1 MASQGALAN
10 QGSQKKPF
18 NWKLVSGLFIATA
31 GFLGMM
37 AIFFWVVS
45 LQNRT
50 VPTEFPATS
59 LFAGIIYLILALL
72 ALSRLLGY
80 KKAPSPV
87 GVMVAAFTLLL
98 LVDQVWEIEADSLEN
113 PLTWH
118 TTLGIDQSTFP
129 PVLTATALLALAL
142 SYSFTH
148 PEGSDKNVGSLFM
161 SYVALLVPFAAT
173 YGYLLSTPIVFVFG
187 NQSGVSIWS
196 AIALTSL
203 AIAQIMIASNHSLTR
218 FKKIAL
224 ANPFQIR

>member
-1 MASQGALAN
+1 MASQGALAD

-18 NWKLVSGLFIATA
+18 KWELVSGILIVTA

-37 AIFFWVVS
+37 AIVIWAVNM
-45 LQNRT
+45 QDWT
-50 VPTEFPATS
+50 VQQGLPTTS
-59 LFAGIIYLILALL
+59 LFAGILYLLLSLL
-72 ALSRLLGY
+72 AFARLMGY
-80 KKAPSPV
+80 KKAPSPI
-87 GVMVAAFTLLL
+87 GVLIAMFTLLL
-98 LVDQVWEIEADSLEN
+98 LVDQIWELEADSLEN
-113 PLTWH
+113 PLSWH
-118 TTLGIDQSTFP
+118 TALGIDQSTFP
-129 PVLTATALLALAL
+129 PVLTAAALFALTM

-148 PEGSDKNVGSLFM
+148 PEGSEKNIGSLFM

-203 AIAQIMIASNHSLTR
+203 AIAQIMIASNHSLKR

>member
-1 MASQGALAN
+1 MAPQGALAN

-31 GFLGMM
+31 GFLGVM
-37 AIFFWVVS
+37 AIFFWVVRR
-45 LQNRT
+45 QDRP
-50 VPTEFPATS
+50 VPSEFPETS
-59 LFAGIIYLILALL
+59 LFAGILYLILALL
-72 ALSRLLGY
+72 AFARLLGY
-80 KKAPSPV
+80 KKAPSPI
-87 GVMVAAFTLLL
+87 GVMVAAFALLL
-98 LVDQVWEIEADSLEN
+98 LVDQILVIEADSLEN
-113 PLTWH
+113 PLSWH
-118 TTLGIDQSTFP
+118 TTLGVDQSTFP
-129 PVLTATALLALAL
+129 PVLTATALLTLAL

-173 YGYLLSTPIVFVFG
+173 YGYLLSTPIIFVFG

-203 AIAQIMIASNHSLTR
+203 AIAQIMIASNHSLKR

-224 ANPFQIR
+224 ANPFQVR